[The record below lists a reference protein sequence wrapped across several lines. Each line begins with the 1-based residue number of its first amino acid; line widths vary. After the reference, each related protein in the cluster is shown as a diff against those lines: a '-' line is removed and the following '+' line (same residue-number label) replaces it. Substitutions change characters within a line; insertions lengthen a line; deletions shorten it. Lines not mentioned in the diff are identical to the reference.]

1 MTPNG
6 MDELKGIEHDLVVDS
21 LETLVS
27 EYIQS
32 KFWGDDE
39 ITVTDREY
47 VDIPYSKS
55 TSRASVLVDFN
66 DTNSIPDSSWRSRLR
81 GCAFKVRTR
90 SEEKIDV
97 ARKLKNFDKAGYQPI
112 LVTPGWVLIEERGV
126 APPYEWMLKLCHNGC
141 ALEIISADP
150 IRFTKSAIEHTS
162 LVLPEFR
169 EYLMRNQPCDVQS

>member
-1 MTPNG
+1 MIPDGVN
-6 MDELKGIEHDLVVDS
+6 ELKQIEHEFVVDS

-27 EYIQS
+27 QYIQS
-32 KFWGDDE
+32 EFLEDDT
-39 ITVTDREY
+39 ITVTDRED
-47 VDIPYSKS
+47 VDVPYSKS
-55 TSRASVLVDFN
+55 RSRASVLVDFN
-66 DTNSIPDSSWRSRLR
+66 DTNSIPDSSWRSKLR
-81 GCAFKVRTR
+81 GGAFVVRTR
-90 SEEKIDV
+90 SEEKIDI

-141 ALEIISADP
+141 ALEIVSADP
-150 IRFTKSAIEHTS
+150 IRFTKSAIEHTT